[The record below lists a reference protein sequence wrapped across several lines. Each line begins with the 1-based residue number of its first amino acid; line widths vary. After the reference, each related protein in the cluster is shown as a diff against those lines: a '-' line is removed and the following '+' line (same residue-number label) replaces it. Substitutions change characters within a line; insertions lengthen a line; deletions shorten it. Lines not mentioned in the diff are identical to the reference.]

1 MRLIRVTDRQ
11 IQAIKILC
19 FNKSNLNFVNTS
31 LKRIRK
37 DTLYQI
43 RIGDAKE
50 IIDLLLEGN

>member
-19 FNKSNLNFVNTS
+19 FNKSNFDFVYTS
-31 LKRIRK
+31 LERLRK
-37 DTLYQI
+37 ATLYQI